1 MHAFLLGWMLFMGG
15 HFTDGLD
22 RREARSDRAAVV
34 PSSNT
39 RVHVMDGGS
48 GFPPPTKP

>member
-1 MHAFLLGWMLFMGG
+1 MHVFLLGWMLFMGG
-15 HFTDGLD
+15 HFTDGLG
-22 RREARSDRAAVV
+22 RRETRTDRPMAV
-34 PSSNT
+34 PNSGG